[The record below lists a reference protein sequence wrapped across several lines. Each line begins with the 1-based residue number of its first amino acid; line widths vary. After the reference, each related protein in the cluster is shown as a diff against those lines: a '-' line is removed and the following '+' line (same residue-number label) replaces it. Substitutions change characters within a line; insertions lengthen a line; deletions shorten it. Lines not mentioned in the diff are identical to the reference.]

1 MSTCPDENRWVEFA
15 EGLLGESECR
25 QLEEH
30 LDHCLRCTSLLAL
43 FARNSEAK
51 EPAHPPEPDTP
62 PGGVSSEG
70 ALVSGGRVGRFVLLD
85 RVGTGG
91 MGIVYAAHDPRLDR
105 KVALKLLHPA
115 LLGQARG
122 GSAPSRMLREAQAA
136 ARLAHPHVITVHEVG
151 SVGDQV
157 FVAMEFVDG
166 GTLSRWLREAPRR
179 WEEITGKFLQ
189 AGQGLAAA
197 HRAGLVHRD
206 FKPDNVLLGRDG
218 RVRVADFGLA
228 RGTFPDAPSGPAASA
243 RGDAPGGELQSPAAG
258 PLTRTGALLGTPA
271 YMSPEQ
277 HQGREVGAPSDQF
290 SFCIAFYEALYGER
304 PFSGSDSSALLEEM
318 SHGRVRPPPRGTTVP
333 SWLRQVLLRGLSFS
347 PEKRF
352 PSMEA
357 LLAAVEQGRKR
368 RRRRMVLA
376 VGSLVLVV
384 LLAGVAWV
392 RTRAAAQ
399 CQGLEAQLLGVWD
412 AERKARIHQRFLAVG
427 KTFAQSAWSTVE
439 RTLDD
444 YSTTWLA
451 LQRQTCEA
459 PAQERTDWGEF
470 LGAQRVCL
478 RERLSGLKAL
488 TTVLAEADEETVVN
502 AVRSALSLGRLD
514 SCTDARTLTSW
525 VRPPREPERA
535 AAVESLR
542 GELAEVK
549 ALLDVGRFHEGTP
562 RAEAAVARA
571 RSLDYR
577 PVLAEA
583 LFLLGVGQGNLGDL
597 PRAEGTL
604 TEAVLAALAGGDDR
618 EAARAWTLLA
628 FVVGK
633 GATHDTARA
642 RLLLRHAEAAGE
654 RFGGDPELTARRIT
668 YEGVMAF
675 VDGRYEET
683 LDRYQK
689 ALELRR
695 QFLPSHHPDIGTSL
709 TDMAGILGQLGRYE
723 EALEL
728 SRSALA
734 NLEAALGPSHPD
746 VAFALQAL
754 GSTQAELGRSE
765 EALASHQRALEIF
778 ESVYGAE
785 NQTVAVALT
794 YVGIQK
800 GNLGRHEEA
809 LKDHRRSLALWEKLV
824 GPEHPDVATCLQVFG
839 GALREAGRP
848 GEALEVL
855 RRSLR
860 IRQRVLPAHDPQLG
874 LLNQEL
880 AATLMD
886 LGRPSEALVAYRS
899 ALEDLERALG
909 PEHPDV
915 GRALTGQGRALL
927 AMKDPRAAIGP
938 LERAVTL
945 WDGVKGNPGRVE
957 AAQARF
963 ALARALTTSG
973 GDTRRAILLAR
984 QAREVFA
991 AQAPADPHL
1000 LEDIT
1005 GWLRQHEASAP

>member
-1 MSTCPDENRWVEFA
+1 MSTCPDENRWVEFT
-15 EGLLGESECR
+15 EGLLGERECR
-25 QLEEH
+25 ELEDH
-30 LDHCLRCTSLLAL
+30 LDLCPRCTSLLAL
-43 FARNSEAK
+43 FARKSEAK
-51 EPAHPPEPDTP
+51 EPGPLPEPDLP
-62 PGGVSSEG
+62 SAGVPSED
-70 ALVSGGRVGRFVLLD
+70 ALLPGGRVGRFVLLE

-122 GSAPSRMLREAQAA
+122 GSGPSRMLREAQAA

-166 GTLSRWLREAPRR
+166 GTLSRWQREAPRR
-179 WEEITGKFLQ
+179 WEELTGKYLQ

-228 RGTFPDAPSGPAASA
+228 RGTFPDVPSGPAGALHPPVS
-243 RGDAPGGELQSPAAG
+243 G

-290 SFCIAFYEALYGER
+290 SFCVAFYEALHGER
-304 PFSGSDSSALLEEM
+304 PFSGSDSPALLEEM
-318 SHGRVRPPPRGTTVP
+318 SHGRIRPPPRGTAVP

-347 PEKRF
+347 PEQRF

-357 LLAAVEQGRKR
+357 LLTAVEQGRKR
-368 RRRRMVLA
+368 RGRRMALA
-376 VGSLVLVV
+376 LGSLALVAV
-384 LLAGVAWV
+384 IAGGAWV

-399 CQGLEAQLLGVWD
+399 CQGLEARLQGIWD
-412 AERKARIHQRFLAVG
+412 AERKARIRERFLAVG
-427 KTFAQSAWSTVE
+427 KIFAQSAWSRVE
-439 RTLDD
+439 QTLDG
-444 YSTTWLA
+444 YSDTWLA

-459 PAQERTDWGEF
+459 PARDRTEWGEF

-478 RERLSGLKAL
+478 RERLSELGAL
-488 TTVLAEADEETVVN
+488 TTVLAGADEETVVN

-549 ALLDVGRFHEGTP
+549 ALLDVGRFHAGTP

-571 RSLDYR
+571 RSLEYR

-583 LFLLGVGQGNLGDL
+583 LFLLGVGQGNLGDF
-597 PRAEGTL
+597 PRAEETL
-604 TEAVLAALAGGDDR
+604 TQAVLAALAGGHDR

-628 FVVGK
+628 FIVGK
-633 GATHDTARA
+633 GAERDTARA

-654 RFGGDPELTARRIT
+654 RFGGDPELTARRLT
-668 YEGVMAF
+668 YEGELAF
-675 VDGRYEET
+675 VDGRFEET
-683 LDRYQK
+683 LERYQK

-695 QFLPSHHPDIGTSL
+695 RFLPSHHPDIGTSL

-723 EALEL
+723 EAVAL

-734 NLEAALGPSHPD
+734 NLEAALGPHHPD
-746 VAFALQAL
+746 VAYALQSL
-754 GSTQAELGRSE
+754 GSAEAELGRSE
-765 EALASHQRALEIF
+765 EALAFHQRALEIF

-785 NQTVAVALT
+785 SHTVAVALT

-809 LKDHRRSLALWEKLV
+809 LKAHRRSLALWEKLV
-824 GPEHPDVATCLQVFG
+824 GPEHPDVATCLQMFG

-860 IRQRVLPAHDPQLG
+860 IRQRSLPEHDPQWG
-874 LLNQEL
+874 MLNQEL
-880 AATLMD
+880 AATLVA
-886 LGRPSEALVAYRS
+886 LGRPSEALEVYRS
-899 ALEDLERALG
+899 ALGDLERALG

-927 AMKDPRAAIGP
+927 AMKEPRAALGP
-938 LERAVTL
+938 LERAVAL
-945 WDGVKGNPGRVE
+945 WERTKGNPGRVE
-957 AAQARF
+957 AAHARF
-963 ALARALTTSG
+963 ALARALTESG

-984 QAREVFA
+984 QARELFA
-991 AQAPADPHL
+991 ARAPAERHP
-1000 LEDIT
+1000 LEEIT
-1005 GWLRQHEASAP
+1005 GWLRQHGESIP